1 MLNKAAIHNYFLQQ
15 IASKMVMLQSNLYDL
30 TIASQNES
38 KSTAG
43 DKHETALAMLQI
55 EQVNVQNQLDE
66 FELSKNILD
75 RLDITLVN
83 DSIIPGSL
91 IKTNKGYFYLSVAAG
106 KMMQDGFTIFS
117 MSTKSPLGSKLLGK
131 KVGEK
136 IVQNNVEY
144 AVERFE

>member
-1 MLNKAAIHNYFLQQ
+1 MNFKTNIHQQ
-15 IASKMVMLQSNLYDL
+15 FVALTNAKIATLQSTLDDL

-55 EQVNVQNQLDE
+55 EQVQVQNQLDD
-66 FELSKNILD
+66 FLAQKNVLD

-83 DSIIPGSL
+83 DTIIPGSL

-106 KMMQDGFTIFS
+106 KIIIDDVKIFA
-117 MSTKSPLGSKLLGK
+117 MSTNSPLGSKMLGA
-131 KVGEK
+131 KVGDN
-136 IVQNNVEY
+136 IAQNEFVYVVES
-144 AVERFE
+144 FE